1 MGLAEQTTE
10 NTLPHSKIMGWR
22 NTGSKEGRTGQTR
35 AASGASHASAKYSPV
50 RVRWRAIALAAAM
63 LTLGG
68 GLPSWAQTVVVTG
81 DNDPGKSGSSPS
93 WDLGNQMLKIGHK
106 GQGSMRIQDGG
117 QVSSESA
124 YVGNTAKGSGFVSVQ
139 GVGSTWKVNGSL
151 NVGYYGTGEMHIT
164 DGARVSSDKAEI
176 GNLAGSTGRV
186 TVSGSG
192 TLWEMGKG
200 ALGLSI
206 GSYGNGELTIQDGA
220 KVVST
225 GDALIGISDGSK
237 GKVTVSG
244 AGTQW
249 RGSLGLTIGEF
260 ADSEGYLLI
269 ENGGHVVMSNVVLG
283 RDATAKATLEIRS
296 GGVLE
301 LVQLQDFAYSS
312 SDNLILDGGTLR
324 ARRSIA
330 NFMARFGNVD
340 LQAGGVNIDSN
351 GFDIG
356 VQTDFAGSGKL
367 VKQGAGTLT
376 LDGSSTYTGGTW
388 VQGGTLLPTTNTAL
402 GTGDVL
408 IGNGSQ
414 TAVLRVNPG
423 IDLVNLM
430 TVGSKGYLMGTGT
443 VGATTVQAGGTVA
456 AGVPDNITGTL
467 TVNGDLNL
475 GAGST
480 VAVHTNPNA
489 GISNVV
495 AVNGVAN
502 LDGRVLHIGAEEKF
516 EAGTLYTI
524 LTATGGVKGT
534 FAALEDYYAFLDL
547 KAIYNANDVQL
558 GWIRNQIDF
567 SDLAL
572 TPNQLAVAK
581 DVETHPTTGPI
592 YDFVEHLQDG
602 QVPDALDSL
611 SGEIHANILGRLE
624 DVSSKIATVGSR
636 HLFSDLP
643 AWVEVEG
650 SWRNVKGDG
659 NAAKLKQN
667 TSGLYLGM
675 NQDLGQSGWRAGGLL
690 GYSRTSAK
698 SYARYASADIDNYSA
713 AVYAGKGFAHG
724 VNKVNVLG
732 GLSYSHHSIDTDR
745 SVPLLGQ
752 RLKTDYS
759 AQTTQLFAEL
769 GYAMP
774 WDAKTTIEPFA
785 GLTVAQQRVD
795 GFHERGGF
803 AELSAASSSQ
813 TRTHMTLGVR
823 GHSQVQLAD
832 KDVKLHATLG
842 WRRGLGNMDT
852 TRAMAF
858 SSVGSE
864 FTIAGVPLARNSA
877 LLGVQALAQ
886 LSRNAQLELGYNGE
900 FGGRSSAHAIQAKLN
915 WLF

>member
-1 MGLAEQTTE
+1 MLA
-10 NTLPHSKIMGWR
+10 
-22 NTGSKEGRTGQTR
+22 
-35 AASGASHASAKYSPV
+35 
-50 RVRWRAIALAAAM
+50 
-63 LTLGG
+63 LGG
-68 GLPSWAQTVVVTG
+68 QLSWAQTVVVTG
-81 DNDPGKSGSSPS
+81 DSDPGKSDNSPF
-93 WDLGNQMLKIGHK
+93 WDLGNKMLKIGHK
-106 GQGSMRIQDGG
+106 GQGSMHIENGG
-117 QVSSESA
+117 QVVSAAA
-124 YVGNTAKGSGFVSVQ
+124 YVGNTASGIGSVSVQ
-139 GVGSTWKVNGSL
+139 GAGSAWNVNGAL
-151 NVGYYGTGEMHIT
+151 NVGYYGAGEMLISN
-164 DGARVSSDKAEI
+164 GAKVSSHKAEI

-186 TVSGSG
+186 MVTGSG

-200 ALGLSI
+200 ALGLSV

-220 KVVST
+220 KVFST
-225 GDALIGISDGSK
+225 GDSLIGITNGAK
-237 GKVTVSG
+237 GMVTVSG
-244 AGTQW
+244 AGSQW
-249 RGSLGLTIGEF
+249 TGSLGLTIGEF
-260 ADSEGYLLI
+260 ADSEGHLRI
-269 ENGGHVVMSNVVLG
+269 ENGGLVVMNNVILG
-283 RDATAKATLEIRS
+283 RTTTSKATLEIRS

-301 LVQLQDFAYSS
+301 LSQLQDLAYSN

-324 ARRSIA
+324 ARRNIA

-340 LQAGGVNIDSN
+340 IQAGGVNIDSN

-376 LDGSSTYTGGTW
+376 LDGSSTYSGGTW
-388 VQGGTLLPTTNTAL
+388 VQGGILLPTTHTAL

-408 IGNGSQ
+408 IGSGSQ
-414 TAVLRVNPG
+414 SAVLRVNDG
-423 IDLVNLM
+423 LNLANLM
-430 TVGSKGYLMGTGT
+430 KVGNRGLLIGTGT

-456 AGVPDNITGTL
+456 AGLPGNITGTL
-467 TVNGDLNL
+467 TVDGDLNL

-480 VAVHTNPNA
+480 VAVHTSPRL

-524 LTATGGVKGT
+524 LTATGGVNGK

-592 YDFVEHLQDG
+592 YGFVEHLQDG

-624 DVSSKIATVGSR
+624 NASSKIAAVGSR

-698 SYARYASADIDNYSA
+698 SHARYSSADIDNYSA

-724 VNKVNVLG
+724 ANRVNVLG
-732 GLSYSHHSIDTDR
+732 GLSYSHHSIDSDR

-785 GLTVAQQRVD
+785 GLTVAKQRVD
-795 GFHERGGF
+795 GFHESGGF
-803 AELSAASSSQ
+803 AELSAASTSQ

-842 WRRGLGNMDT
+842 WRHGLGNMDA
-852 TRAMAF
+852 TRTMAF
-858 SSVGSE
+858 AGVGSE
-864 FTIAGVPLARNSA
+864 FTIAGVPLARNTG

>member
-1 MGLAEQTTE
+1 M
-10 NTLPHSKIMGWR
+10 
-22 NTGSKEGRTGQTR
+22 
-35 AASGASHASAKYSPV
+35 
-50 RVRWRAIALAAAM
+50 RWRAVALAAAM
-63 LTLGG
+63 LALGG
-68 GLPSWAQTVVVTG
+68 GQLSWAQTVVVTG
-81 DNDPGKSGSSPS
+81 DTDPSTSGSSS
-93 WDLGNQMLKIGHK
+93 TWDLGNQMLSIGYK
-106 GQGSMRIQDGG
+106 GQGSMSIQNGG
-117 QVSSESA
+117 QVANGSA
-124 YVGNTAKGSGFVSVQ
+124 YVGNTSSGIGSVRVQ
-139 GVGSTWKVNGSL
+139 GAGSAWNINGSL
-151 NVGYYGTGEMHIT
+151 NVGYYGTGEMLISN
-164 DGARVSSDKAEI
+164 GAKVSSHKAEI
-176 GNLAGSTGRV
+176 GNLAGSTGRMLV
-186 TVSGSG
+186 TGSG

-200 ALGLSI
+200 ALGLSV
-206 GSYGNGELTIQDGA
+206 GSYGNGELTIKDGA
-220 KVVST
+220 KVVTS
-225 GDALIGISDGSK
+225 GDSLIGITDGAK

-249 RGSLGLTIGEF
+249 IGSIGLSIGEF

-269 ENGGHVVMSNVVLG
+269 EDGAMVVMNNVVLG
-283 RDATAKATLEIRS
+283 RTSTSKATLEIRS

-301 LVQLQDFAYSS
+301 LSQLQDLAYSN

-324 ARRSIA
+324 ARRNIA

-356 VQTDFAGSGKL
+356 VQTEFAGSGKL

-376 LDGSSTYTGGTW
+376 LDGSSSYTGGTW
-388 VQGGTLLPTTNTAL
+388 VQGGTLLPTINTAL

-408 IGNGSQ
+408 IGNGNQS
-414 TAVLRVNPG
+414 AVLRVNPG
-423 IDLVNLM
+423 IDLANLM
-430 TVGSKGYLMGTGT
+430 TVGNRGFLMGTGT

-456 AGVPDNITGTL
+456 AGVPGNITGTL

-480 VAVHTNPNA
+480 VAVHTNPNL

-524 LTATGGVKGT
+524 LTATGGVNGK

-547 KAIYNANDVQL
+547 KAIYNANNVQL
-558 GWIRNQIDF
+558 GWVRNQIDF

-592 YDFVEHLQDG
+592 YSFVENLQDG

-624 DVSSKIATVGSR
+624 NVSSKIATVGSR

-675 NQDLGQSGWRAGGLL
+675 NQDLGQSGWRVGGLL
-690 GYSRTSAK
+690 GYSRINAK
-698 SYARYASADIDNYSA
+698 SHARYASADIDNYSA
-713 AVYAGKGFAHG
+713 ALYAGKGFAHG
-724 VNKVNVLG
+724 ANRVNVLG

-752 RLKTDYS
+752 RLKTDYN

-785 GLTVAQQRVD
+785 AVTVAKQRVD
-795 GFHERGGF
+795 GFHESGGF
-803 AELSAASSSQ
+803 AELSAASNSQ

-823 GHSQVQLAD
+823 GHSQVLLAD

-858 SSVGSE
+858 SGVGSE

-877 LLGVQALAQ
+877 LLGLQAQAQ

-900 FGGRSSAHAIQAKLN
+900 FGGRSSAHAIQAKLS